1 MREAEGS
8 RMDEMTRR
16 MAVSTISLT
25 GMGVAVGAGSGGGRE
40 RRLGLVIHSL
50 WHRWRGEYSSVK
62 IPPLRTVLEVLDHCR
77 EEGYGGLQTT
87 VGDWT
92 LAEVK
97 QIRETLEGADLYL
110 EGSVELPNDE
120 GDVDRFEKEV
130 RRAKEAGVKV
140 FRSYLGGRRYEDLKS
155 MADVKRYREVASR
168 RLGWAEA
175 GLRRIGVC
183 LGVENHKDLRSEEL
197 VEVLRAVGSAHIGC
211 CLDFGNSLALLE
223 APEET
228 MRELGPYLVTT
239 HVKDMAVRPSGDG
252 FEMAEVPLGKGMLD
266 LPGLMAGCVV
276 ANPEVTFNL
285 EMITRDPLKIP
296 CLEAGYWKV
305 MEGVSGEALA
315 GTLRLVR
322 DRKAVELE
330 RVGGRSKEAICVWEA
345 EQNAASAAH
354 AFAKLGLV
362 RNGTGGG

>member
-1 MREAEGS
+1 MA
-8 RMDEMTRR
+8 EMTRR
-16 MAVSTISLT
+16 MAVSTIGMTGVSLA
-25 GMGVAVGAGSGGGRE
+25 MSAGSLGGPE

-50 WHRWRGEYSSVK
+50 SHRWRGKYSSVK

-87 VGDWT
+87 VGEWT

-110 EGSVELPNDE
+110 EGSVVLPEDT
-120 GDVDRFEKEV
+120 GDVDRFEREV

-140 FRSYLGGRRYEDLKS
+140 FRSYLGGRRYEDQRS
-155 MADVKRYREVASR
+155 MADVKRFREVAAR
-168 RLGWAEA
+168 RLGLAVGVLRRM
-175 GLRRIGVC
+175 GLR

-197 VEVLRAVGSAHIGC
+197 VELLRAVGSEQIGC

-223 APEET
+223 SPEET
-228 MRELGPYLVTT
+228 IRELGPYVLTT
-239 HVKDMAVRPSGDG
+239 HVKDVAVKPSGEG
-252 FEMAEVPLGKGMLD
+252 FEMAEVPLGKGIVD
-266 LPGLMAGCVV
+266 LPGLMAACVA

-285 EMITRDPLKIP
+285 EMITRDPLTIP

-322 DRKAVELE
+322 EQKAAELE
-330 RVGGRSKEAICVWEA
+330 RVGSRSKEAICLREA
-345 EQNAASAAH
+345 EQNAASAAY

-362 RNGTGGG
+362 RNGTGGT